1 MVEVID
7 MSKIKV
13 LIVEDDPMVADINKR
28 FTEAVTGFSVL
39 GIATNGSHALKML
52 DELRPDLIILD
63 IYMPE
68 IDGVQVLSLLRKQEI
83 PVDIILVTA
92 ANDSEVI
99 SRVMRYGVIDYII
112 KPFKFERYR
121 NTLENYRDFKNKLL
135 QSDSFTQ
142 VELDA
147 IFSDKTAKDDKR
159 MPKNLHIQTLNSIID
174 LLKST
179 DASPSA
185 DDIAS
190 EMGISRVT
198 VRRYLEYLV
207 AENKVDMLLEYLPV
221 GRPTHRFKLR

>member
-1 MVEVID
+1 

-28 FTEAVTGFSVL
+28 FTEAIAGFSVL
-39 GIATNGSHALKML
+39 GIATNGNHALKML
-52 DELRPDLIILD
+52 NELRPDLIILD

-68 IDGVQVLSLLRKQEI
+68 INGVEVLALLRKQEI

-99 SRVMRYGVIDYII
+99 GRIMRYGIIDYII

-121 NTLENYRDFKNKLL
+121 STLENYRDFKNKLL
-135 QSDSFTQ
+135 QNDNFTQ

-147 IFSDKTAKDDKR
+147 LLLTKMARDDKKI
-159 MPKNLHIQTLNSIID
+159 PKNLHIQTLNSIMD
-174 LLKST
+174 LLRST
-179 DASPSA
+179 DTSQSA
-185 DDIAS
+185 DDIAV

-207 AENKVDMLLEYLPV
+207 AEDKLEMVLEYLPV
-221 GRPTHRFKLR
+221 GRPTHRFKLK